1 MFKLDVVNGKH
12 KSCVVYHVNNYQETR
27 FISLDVVDTSNK
39 TLAKSI
45 LNITYYYQEIKNY
58 IVVSRY
64 HNRSYF
70 KIQNDKQRFAKK
82 KGNTNGMY

>member
-1 MFKLDVVNGKH
+1 MVNGKH

-70 KIQNDKQRFAKK
+70 KIQNDK
-82 KGNTNGMY
+82 